1 MKDNYIGKVDAEW
14 VDPAVE
20 LPPDEDLR
28 LVRLA
33 TGDEIHAYFDHYCEK
48 WHGLDVVAWLRIG
61 GPSMAIP
68 REKVQAAVD
77 HAKRVRLEFN
87 EIGRQDM
94 ANAFCRAEEI
104 FRHYTGVTPTEG
116 A

>member
-1 MKDNYIGKVDAEW
+1 MMNNYIGKVDAEW

-20 LPPDEDLR
+20 LPTDEELR

-48 WHGLDVVAWLRIG
+48 WHGLIVVAWLRIG
-61 GPSMAIP
+61 GPSTAIP

-77 HAKRVRLEFN
+77 SIAQWNDTDPALFQIAHF
-87 EIGRQDM
+87 
-94 ANAFCRAEEI
+94 
-104 FRHYTGVTPTEG
+104 TGIWPT
-116 A
+116 AVIP